1 MPKINKRFCDT
12 ATPKTGKSETVYF
25 DDKLAGFGLRV
36 KASGAK
42 SFLIQY
48 RNARGESRRL
58 TLGSKLTAEQARR
71 EARLKLADVERG
83 KDPAKELGEARAAI
97 TVKQLC
103 EDYLSAAEKGLILGK
118 RKRPKKSSTLDTD
131 RGRISRHI
139 VPVLGKRVARDV
151 TTADINR
158 FMRDVTSGKTAADE
172 KTKKRGRA
180 IVTGGAGTA
189 ARTVGLLGGIF
200 SYAVSEGIRSDNPVR
215 GVKRPADNERERR
228 LSLAEYTILGE
239 ALAEAEAD
247 KKNPLAIVAL
257 KALALTGARRGEIEK
272 LRKTEV
278 DRLGKAFRFGDT
290 KEGASVRPLSAAAL
304 RALDRIPK
312 ELQRAS
318 SRYVFPG
325 GDDKHA
331 YSGLPKAIE
340 LIMARKPEL
349 AGVTAHVL
357 RHSFASLADDLGYS
371 EATTGAMLG
380 HGKKTV
386 TARYI
391 HKPVDAALIDAT
403 EKVANIIELA
413 MAGELKDASVVDIT
427 RRAAHLV

>member
-1 MPKINKRFCDT
+1 MTKINKRFVDS
-12 ATPKTGKSETVYF
+12 AAPKPGRAETVYF
-25 DDKLAGFGLRV
+25 DEKLSGFGLRV

-58 TLGSKLTAEQARR
+58 TLGSKLTPDQARR

-83 KDPAKELGEARAAI
+83 RDPAKELDEARAAI
-97 TVKQLC
+97 TVKTLC
-103 EDYLSAAEKGLILGK
+103 DDYLQAAEKGLILGK
-118 RKRPKKSSTLDTD
+118 RKRPKKASTLDTD

-139 VPVLGKRVARDV
+139 VPLLGKRVARDV
-151 TTADINR
+151 TTADINK
-158 FMRDVTSGKTAADE
+158 FMRDVSSGKTAADE

-200 SYAVSEGIRSDNPVR
+200 SYAISEGIRSDNPVR
-215 GVKRPADNERERR
+215 GVKRQADNERERR
-228 LSLAEYTILGE
+228 LSLAEYAILGE
-239 ALAEAEAD
+239 ALAEAEAE
-247 KKNPLAIVAL
+247 KENPLAVAAV
-257 KALALTGARRGEIEK
+257 KALALTGARRGEIANLK
-272 LRKTEV
+272 KPEV
-278 DRLGKAFRFGDT
+278 DRVGKAFRFTDT
-290 KEGASVRPLSAAAL
+290 KEGASVRPLGAAAI
-304 RALDRIPK
+304 RALDAIPK
-312 ELQRAS
+312 ALQRAS
-318 SRYVFPG
+318 SKYVFPG
-325 GDDKHA
+325 GDDKRP
-331 YSGLPKAIE
+331 YSGLAKAISR
-340 LIMARKPEL
+340 IMARKPEL
-349 AGVTAHVL
+349 ADVTAHVL

-403 EKVANIIELA
+403 DKVADMIESA
-413 MAGELKDASVVDIT
+413 MAGKLKDAEVHNLKT
-427 RRAAHLV
+427 A